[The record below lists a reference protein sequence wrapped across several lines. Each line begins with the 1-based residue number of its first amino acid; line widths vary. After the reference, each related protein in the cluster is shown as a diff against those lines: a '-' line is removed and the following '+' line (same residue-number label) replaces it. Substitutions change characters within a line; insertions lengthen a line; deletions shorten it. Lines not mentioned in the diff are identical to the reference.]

1 MPNIILSDLLDEASG
16 VPLYK
21 QIFYYIRNM
30 ILDRTLVCGDQ
41 LHSVR
46 VMADRFSVSVCTMH
60 RAYELLEKEGFV
72 RTIRNKGVYINDI
85 TPDFLK
91 QKCYSILEDTCN
103 EVKAYGLSLEEV
115 QQVIASCYQD

>member
-30 ILDRTLVCGDQ
+30 ILDKTLVCGDQ